1 MVHLREIPRTAVF
14 AWSPGTGKPFLVTG
28 TRAGAVDADFSDET
42 KLELWDLSLDSPS
55 NGGELQPIHSITTD
69 SRFYDI
75 AWGPPDADHPRGIIA
90 GALENGS
97 LDLWDAEKL
106 TAGASDAHIERA
118 TKHSGPIKA
127 VQFNPLKP
135 QILATA
141 GAKGELFIYNVEDIQ
156 NPFRLGNAAASRVD
170 DIECLA
176 WNKKVSHI
184 LATGSSGG
192 LVTVWDVKA
201 KKASLT
207 LNNNRKSVSS
217 IAWDPT
223 NSTKLVTASPD
234 DNTPVIYL
242 WNLRNSN
249 APEKTLTGHEQG
261 VLSLSWCSQDPSILI
276 SCGKDNRTLV
286 WNPNTG
292 DLFGELREGTNWAFL
307 ARFNP
312 ENPNLTATAAFDG
325 KITVQTLQTTN
336 SSADAQVAAQ
346 SNLDAEDFFATA
358 HTAPT
363 VQNFSLPTPPNWY
376 LKPVGAA
383 FGFGGKVVYFTLND
397 AVAGQPQSST
407 VHIAQFSADADVA
420 PATEKFEEALQTGD
434 VKSICESHI
443 ERAKTEEEK
452 ADWEVLKT
460 LLDANPRQKV
470 IERLGFTREEADVK
484 DAAEA
489 ETTKE
494 PNAEDSAK
502 ETKEASAEKKKDSGV
517 SDFFEDGG
525 EGDGDDDFLTGLS
538 VGKGAKAAQPFHLFG
553 QGNTAL
559 EDTITKAVMLGDF
572 TRAVNICL
580 KENRIADAFVIA
592 NCGGKDLVQKV
603 QTAYLADANGTP
615 SYLRLL
621 GSVISEDLWDV
632 VHSSNLDNWKEALA
646 TLCTFAKPTDF
657 PDFCEGLGDRILES
671 GSRKDA
677 SFCYLV
683 GSKLEK
689 VVGIWIAELEEAEQA
704 GVKERTE
711 DSSYS
716 VHAKSLQQF
725 IEKVSVFR
733 HVTTFNDAETSFTS
747 GWKLASLYDKYIEYA
762 DIVASTGLMTVA
774 QKYLDLVPTTYESAD
789 LARSRVKLAT
799 QKPAAQQRG
808 GNSVSQSRTQAT
820 RTPLVSA
827 GYPTPQ
833 PLAQQGLSAAA
844 PPNPYGAPAPLVSS
858 NPYAPAGLSQP
869 GPYGS
874 PTPPA
879 TYSGQGYTP
888 PQQTSTYAPPLSAY
902 GTPSANPYGAPPRN
916 STPSS
921 LPPPPKPK
929 DVGSWND
936 VPMVTKTSI
945 RKTTP
950 SVAPITAPFGT
961 QSLAGPPPPV
971 SPYGV
976 GPRGGSTP
984 PPPPKGPAPPRVSS
998 PLVGPPPSAANP
1010 LPRPPSSIANA
1021 YAPPPPTAGAGSSL
1035 GLSRPPPRTE
1045 SPYNTP
1051 PAGVPPPSRYAPAS
1065 ATQNGSSLPPP
1076 PGSARTTSGQY
1087 APPPTASNQYAPPSH
1102 DAGLG
1107 SVGPPPVG
1115 PPPSAGPPTA
1125 GGPPRAKTSTAAA
1138 TAMPPPTQ
1146 VAAPPPR
1153 KAKHPAGDRSH
1164 IPPKAQKLVQVL
1176 DTDLQRVAARAP
1188 ETFKPQVNDTRKRLN
1203 LLFDHLNNAELV
1215 KDDTIQQ
1222 LHELAVA
1229 LESKAYDSAQKL
1241 QVEIHRDKPEECG
1254 NWMVGVKR
1262 LIAMSKA
1269 TP

>member
-1 MVHLREIPRTAVF
+1 MVHLREIPRTAIF

-42 KLELWDLSLDSPS
+42 KLELWDLSLDSPG
-55 NGGELQPIHSITTD
+55 NGAELKPIHSISTD

-106 TAGASDAHIERA
+106 AAGASDAHIERA
-118 TKHSGPIKA
+118 TKHSGAIKA

-141 GAKGELFIYNVEDIQ
+141 GSKGELFIYNVEDIQ

-207 LNNNRKSVSS
+207 LNNNRKPVSS
-217 IAWDPT
+217 VAWDPT

-261 VLSLSWCSQDPSILI
+261 VLSLSWCAQDPGILV

-292 DLFGELREGTNWAFL
+292 DFFGELQEGTNWAFL
-307 ARFNP
+307 TRFNP
-312 ENPNLTATAAFDG
+312 ENPDLTATAAFDG
-325 KITVQTLQTTN
+325 KITIQTLQTTN

-363 VQNFSLPTPPNWY
+363 VQNFSLPNPPNWY

-383 FGFGGKVVYFTLND
+383 FGFGGKVVYFTHND
-397 AVAGQPQSST
+397 TVAGQPQSST
-407 VHIAQFSADADVA
+407 VYIGQFSADADVA
-420 PATEKFEEALQTGD
+420 PATEKFEDALKTGD

-443 ERAKTEEEK
+443 ESAKTEEEK
-452 ADWEVLKT
+452 ADWEVLQT

-470 IERLGFTREEADVK
+470 IERLGFTRDTAGTDEADET
-484 DAAEA
+484 EA
-489 ETTKE
+489 Q
-494 PNAEDSAK
+494 DSAK
-502 ETKEASAEKKKDSGV
+502 EAKEASAETKKENRMSN
-517 SDFFEDGG
+517 FFEDG
-525 EGDGDDDFLTGLS
+525 GDGDDDFLTGLS
-538 VGKGAKAAQPFHLFG
+538 SGKGVKTAQPFHLFG

-572 TRAVNICL
+572 TRAVEICL
-580 KENRIADAFVIA
+580 KENRIADAFVVA

-603 QTAYLADANGTP
+603 QTAYLADANGSP

-632 VHSSNLDNWKEALA
+632 VHNADLENWKEALA

-704 GVKERTE
+704 GVKERAE
-711 DSSYS
+711 DSLFS
-716 VHAKSLQQF
+716 VHARSLQQF

-733 HVTTFNDAETSFTS
+733 HVTKFSDGEASLTS
-747 GWKLASLYDKYIEYA
+747 GWKLALLYDKYIEYA
-762 DIVASTGLMTVA
+762 DIVASTGLMAVA
-774 QKYLDLVPTTYESAD
+774 QKYLDLVPTTYESAE
-789 LARSRVKLAT
+789 LSRSRVKQAT
-799 QKPAAQQRG
+799 QKPAAQPRG
-808 GNSVSQSRTQAT
+808 GNAAAQSRTPAA

-827 GYPTPQ
+827 GYPPPQ
-833 PLAQQGLSAAA
+833 SLAQQGLSAAA
-844 PPNPYGAPAPLVSS
+844 PPNPYGAPAPLTTS

-874 PTPPA
+874 PAPP
-879 TYSGQGYTP
+879 TYGGQGYAP
-888 PQQTSTYAPPLSAY
+888 PQQTSAYAPPLGAYSA
-902 GTPSANPYGAPPRN
+902 PSASPYGAPPRIT
-916 STPSS
+916 TPSS
-921 LPPPPKPK
+921 LPPPPKQK

-936 VPMVTKTSI
+936 VPMVTKAPI

-961 QSLAGPPPPV
+961 QSLAGSLAGPPPPV

-976 GPRGGSTP
+976 GARGGSTP
-984 PPPPKGPAPPRVSS
+984 PPPPRGPAPPRVHS
-998 PLVGPPPSAANP
+998 PLVGPPHSAANP
-1010 LPRPPSSIANA
+1010 PLRPPSSIANS
-1021 YAPPPPTAGAGSSL
+1021 YPPPPPAAGASPAL
-1035 GLSRPPPRTE
+1035 GMSRPPPRTE
-1045 SPYNTP
+1045 SPYNAP
-1051 PAGVPPPSRYAPAS
+1051 PTGVPPPSRYAPAPS
-1065 ATQNGSSLPPP
+1065 VQNGSSLPAPT
-1076 PGSARTTSGQY
+1076 RTPSGQY
-1087 APPPTASNQYAPPSH
+1087 APPPAPSNHYAPPSH
-1102 DAGLG
+1102 DAGFG
-1107 SVGPPPVG
+1107 GAVPPPVG
-1115 PPPSAGPPTA
+1115 PPPSAGPPPAA
-1125 GGPPRAKTSTAAA
+1125 GGPPRTNLPVSSAAA
-1138 TAMPPPTQ
+1138 TPPPPPPQ
-1146 VAAPPPR
+1146 AGPPPR

-1222 LHELAVA
+1222 LHDLAVA
-1229 LESKAYDSAQKL
+1229 LEGKAYDSAQKL